1 MLSLFQ
7 ATNSQKGDLMSIAAA
22 HSYEAASNDAHD
34 GCRIELHGAQTL
46 LHSKPPQP
54 NYPAQAG
61 AALAYALLLG
71 VIVTLSY
78 RTAEAPI
85 EEQQVIELAPMP
97 VEEETLEDTLPQPEE
112 LELPEP
118 PPPPVIDPVA
128 PVEEVKPKP
137 IQKPKVEKKIERPP
151 TPRRAPSAA
160 VPTRAGPAAPAGTA
174 PAVRAPATPSGATAS
189 AIANHFHACM
199 QRAAANAYPESQAP
213 RTARIAYRA
222 TFSATGSLTSYSIS
236 PSGNGAFDAVANRLG
251 GRCGSVPAP
260 GKPVSLSGGLTFSP

>member
-1 MLSLFQ
+1 LQ

-22 HSYEAASNDAHD
+22 HSYEAASNDARD
-34 GCRIELHGAQTL
+34 GYRIESHGAQTL

-97 VEEETLEDTLPQPEE
+97 VEEETLEDTLPPPEE

-160 VPTRAGPAAPAGTA
+160 APTRSGPAAPAGTA
-174 PAVRAPATPSGATAS
+174 PAVRAPAAPPGATAS